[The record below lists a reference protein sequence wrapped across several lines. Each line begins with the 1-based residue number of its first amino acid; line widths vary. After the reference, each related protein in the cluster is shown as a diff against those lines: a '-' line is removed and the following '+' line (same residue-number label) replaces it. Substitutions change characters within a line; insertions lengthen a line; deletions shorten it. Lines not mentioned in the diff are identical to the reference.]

1 MDGMFDIFGYGMINP
16 KDRDKDKRGIFWK
29 DKTNTGIDF
38 TSIGGTGPL
47 DQKGRQILPSDIN
60 YPGKVNQLQKQA
72 AYKDDIRRGGTGIN
86 QQNTEQLGFLQRLS
100 NLAGVDMDKAA
111 AMWKDKGGFEG
122 LMSNPAFTM
131 GLAFMQAGAN
141 GKTLGQDALNNVVKA
156 AGISAEFKDRIA
168 ARKQAPIQAT
178 AGDIAEVKGLL
189 ETMNIE
195 DPSWIEKVVGKY
207 VKNEN
212 RQAMFDMAA
221 EDIAIALQQE
231 MARLQKANKSGTPL
245 VFNTRR
251 KLEILKRLQKQG
263 KIKKK
268 GGTIVTAATLETD
281 VKIPSR
287 AKGGPVK
294 ANKAYVVGEQGPEVV
309 IPHSSG
315 NVIANDDSQIFA
327 MLLAA
332 NPQLQKVSKARA
344 MKILRSRFP
353 EYFE

>member
-1 MDGMFDIFGYGMINP
+1 MGMFDIFANWGMQNP
-16 KDRDKDKRGIFWK
+16 DERKKSLEEIARG
-29 DKTNTGIDF
+29 
-38 TSIGGTGPL
+38 SQYGTGL
-47 DQKGRQILPSDIN
+47 QRRTDTGDSSSLISRYNLRGRQNQNVSPMQKKQSIYPDPITTGGQGTQQGDI
-60 YPGKVNQLQKQA
+60 
-72 AYKDDIRRGGTGIN
+72 
-86 QQNTEQLGFLQRLS
+86 GFLQRLS

-156 AGISAEFKDRIA
+156 AGISAEFKDRID

-195 DPSWIEKVVGKY
+195 DPSWIEKVVGK

-268 GGTIVTAATLETD
+268 GGTFFTAATLETD

>member
-16 KDRDKDKRGIFWK
+16 KERDKEKRGMFWK

-47 DQKGRQILPSDIN
+47 NQKGGQILPSNPN

-72 AYKDDIRRGGTGIN
+72 TYKDDIRRGGTGIN

-195 DPSWIEKVVGKY
+195 DPSWIEKVVGK
-207 VKNEN
+207 VKGEN

-268 GGTIVTAATLETD
+268 GGTFFTAATLETD

-287 AKGGPVK
+287 AKGGPVR

>member
-16 KDRDKDKRGIFWK
+16 KERDKEKRGMFWK

-47 DQKGRQILPSDIN
+47 NQKGGQILPSNPN

-72 AYKDDIRRGGTGIN
+72 TYKDDIRRGGTGIN

-156 AGISAEFKDRIA
+156 AGISAEFKDRID

-195 DPSWIEKVVGKY
+195 DPSWIEKVVGK
-207 VKNEN
+207 VKGEN

-221 EDIAIALQQE
+221 EDIANALEIE
-231 MARLQKANKSGTPL
+231 MAALQKANKSSTPL
-245 VFNTRR
+245 VFDTRR
-251 KLEILKRLQKQG
+251 K
-263 KIKKK
+263 IKNQNMLCSLYECMK
-268 GGTIVTAATLETD
+268 T
-281 VKIPSR
+281 S
-287 AKGGPVK
+287 
-294 ANKAYVVGEQGPEVV
+294 
-309 IPHSSG
+309 
-315 NVIANDDSQIFA
+315 NVS
-327 MLLAA
+327 
-332 NPQLQKVSKARA
+332 
-344 MKILRSRFP
+344 
-353 EYFE
+353 